1 MRDAQP
7 APQGI
12 GRRAPELEAIC
23 TFDGD
28 NTVSE
33 VGQEPIES
41 SRERGEPLAILI
53 GHGNIIPGL
62 EKALLGKQAGDKLD
76 VTVTPEEGYGE
87 RHEQLIQQV
96 PKTAFEGNE
105 DNLQPGMQFQAQTEA
120 GPRIFTI
127 TAVEGDEVTVDGN
140 HPLAGETLNFAVE
153 ITEVREASAEE
164 KEHGHVHGPG
174 GHDH

>member
-1 MRDAQP
+1 MQISENAV
-7 APQGI
+7 
-12 GRRAPELEAIC
+12 
-23 TFDGD
+23 
-28 NTVSE
+28 VSIHYTLTNNA
-33 VGQEPIES
+33 GQTIDS
-41 SRERGEPLAILI
+41 SVERGEPLAYLH
-53 GHGNIIPGL
+53 GAGNIIPGL

-96 PKTAFEGNE
+96 PKTAFEGSE

-153 ITEVREASAEE
+153 ITEVREASDEE